1 MPGRW
6 KTGPSRADGLTY
18 RLVFDI
24 TQRIPEIA
32 VGVAAA
38 IVLIGVIAAG
48 LWAFGDL
55 IRAWRV
61 IAVASIAVAIAEAI
75 LEQSRSALFPLG
87 FAVVAVAVDVFRDRI
102 EALARW
108 NVPRGAPTTMVCVYL
123 LLWTAG
129 SGLGRFGAIDLA
141 TQLDRGR
148 ADVLEGRVTE
158 FSEVALKSECFTVD
172 GRRFCYADSVISP
185 GFSRTRVY
193 GGPINPG
200 LPVRVTAIGDTIVR
214 LEIAEP

>member
-1 MPGRW
+1 
-6 KTGPSRADGLTY
+6 LTY

-24 TQRIPEIA
+24 TERIPEIA
-32 VGVAAA
+32 VGVAAG
-38 IVLIGVIAAG
+38 ILLLGVIGAG

-61 IAVASIAVAIAEAI
+61 IAVASITLAVIEAV

-87 FAVVAVAVDVFRDRI
+87 FAVVGVGVDVFRDRL

-108 NVPRGAPTTMVCVYL
+108 NVPRGASATMTCVFL
-123 LLWTAG
+123 LLVTAG

-141 TQLDRGR
+141 NQLDRGR
-148 ADVLEGRVTE
+148 AEVLQGQVTE
-158 FSEVALKSECFTVD
+158 FSEVALKTECFTVE
-172 GRRFCYADSVISP
+172 GRRFCYADSVVSP

-200 LPVRVTAIGDTIVR
+200 LSVRVTAIGDTIVR

>member
-6 KTGPSRADGLTY
+6 KTGPSRVDGLTY

-38 IVLIGVIAAG
+38 VVLFGVIAAG

-55 IRAWRV
+55 IRAWRL
-61 IAVASIAVAIAEAI
+61 IAVASIAVALVAAI
-75 LEQSRSALFPLG
+75 LEQSRSALFPLV
-87 FAVVAVAVDVFRDRI
+87 FAVIAVGVDVLRDRI

-108 NVPRGAPTTMVCVYL
+108 NVPRGAPTTMVCVFVL
-123 LLWTAG
+123 VWTAG

-141 TQLDRGR
+141 NRLNRGE
-148 ADVLEGRVTE
+148 ADVLEGQVTE
-158 FSEVALKSECFTVD
+158 FTEVALKSECFTVE
-172 GRRFCYADSVISP
+172 GRHFCYADSVVSP

-200 LPVRVTAIGDTIVR
+200 LPVRVTAIGDAIVR